1 MIGNKSRSKKPKKPT
16 SDTGNII
23 PLEHIYDMQ
32 RIEINV
38 MDNFRSY
45 SPMYV
50 QLKHEQY
57 VPSINNLEQLF
68 ISDKYITNDKIWPS
82 LLLESSTVVLLTTKA
97 GISILKS
104 LNHMVYFSESGDTL
118 QKSLGQLKNW
128 LSRNEKTNRGYINM
142 KRDWVENQHAYL
154 LKFLR
159 FLLFNRDTSVDIS
172 KYTDPLHKIS
182 LSSLF
187 DTRAN
192 KANLILDDEY
202 NLLLDFSIFFQP
214 AIDTIL
220 ELAMRSYL
228 LNSTVKAYKRTY
240 EFNDKYIWL
249 KFDSEKNY
257 YDTVP
262 MSYAYLATMPST
274 LNKGRQSLTENLK
287 DLEREIRVI
296 ENIEHHEKEF
306 DETEFEYTVSDLT
319 GMANISK
326 WLDGIVLKKQR
337 YIDDHNGNTTANI
350 QPPTS
355 KEEISFSFDLDDTTG
370 GLKMPNMV
378 QQTISRHTI
387 LARLLKLETLE
398 SPFLLTQFKIISGLV
413 DPLTQPFPNDEQVI
427 SIDLLYQ
434 MFIGLSAKHYEVTS
448 LTHEPG
454 FDWRFLVCFNMQK
467 IIDQSLKRL
476 NCEDYDRLA
485 SITNNSEEHWKGNL
499 HKWLPKG
506 MNTQD
511 LELIYMIDIMA
522 VYTIYSL
529 YSHLPIQM
537 NPFLS
542 SLIQLWKNLSC
553 VILLGL
559 EIDRLEEIHE
569 TFETPLMVRATL
581 RGSAAL
587 RVVVATILNQHVEAN
602 QHDFKHEP
610 FNTFMSPYGRKLC
623 QGTLLADLRTH
634 SAAMFALGCDISDIT
649 DLLADLQ
656 AGDRFDEDVR
666 YMFEYEYDDYNDNEY
681 DTDNGETSREN
692 GDLPAKRRR
701 CNCIF
706 EDDKIMQEGEDN
718 ALPPN
723 GEDSRING
731 DDTED
736 GIKVSDGQLAS
747 RMKSSFE
754 FDYSGKDWRD
764 VPRGFNLYFSPNYE
778 FMKTP
783 KLENVYKLILKATT
797 EKLNEEESKTLL
809 RSVASCVKIEQ
820 EQILIQNSGIDPS
833 RKKTEGDLDK
843 EAKLITPDD
852 IYEIWCEES
861 AFERMLYQ
869 NQELS
874 WRVMDEMLMCNGY
887 RRVLIWFIT
896 HTEINH
902 SLIHYIFEL
911 SMGLRGQKMD
921 ITINEIDKKN
931 ILLSDLMVNEKDRKK
946 DPEEIFKFSR
956 QGNITLSEIENKM
969 LLQEFFTSAAIYFA
983 TTDGNHNNTN
993 RHENLSNMSLGK
1005 DLNQPI
1011 KEGDNVSL
1019 YSIGLVKLICYMVQ
1033 TLIKS
1038 NKFDFTKSECTFE
1051 LQTLLMNWIG
1061 IIPEAQELFFNLKN
1075 AMANEDDSDDEE
1087 DEEERNYDEMSSELF
1102 TSSTVTNS
1110 NYSEDQKV
1118 SEFNDIL
1125 LKLLP
1130 PTSNTKDTDNNEDHI
1145 AIATLTMFLHK
1156 HSLTHKVP
1164 IIGRKSLH
1172 YDGSILPLPE
1182 GDKPLGIST
1191 LLAEENDD
1199 GYYMESDLVM

>member
-1 MIGNKSRSKKPKKPT
+1 MEKIKIN
-16 SDTGNII
+16 
-23 PLEHIYDMQ
+23 DMG
-32 RIEINV
+32 IFK
-38 MDNFRSY
+38 NF
-45 SPMYV
+45 SPMHV
-50 QLKHEQY
+50 LLKHEDY
-57 VPSINNLEQLF
+57 IPSINSLEKLF
-68 ISDKYITNDKIWPS
+68 ITDKYFTDEKIWPS
-82 LLLESSTVVLLTTKA
+82 LLLESSVIVLLTTKA

-104 LNHMVYFSESGDTL
+104 LHHIVYFSEVGDDL
-118 QKSLGQLKNW
+118 QKSLGKLKNW
-128 LSRNEKTNRGYINM
+128 LSKNEKTNKGYINM
-142 KRDWVENQHAYL
+142 KKDWINNRNSYL

-159 FLLFNRDTSVDIS
+159 FLIFNKDTSVNVSSYNNPI
-172 KYTDPLHKIS
+172 HKVS
-182 LSSLF
+182 LSALF
-187 DTRAN
+187 DTRTSRAS
-192 KANLILDDEY
+192 LILDDKY
-202 NLLLDFSIFFQP
+202 NLLLDFIIFFQP
-214 AIDTIL
+214 AIDAIL
-220 ELAMRSYL
+220 ELTLRSFL
-228 LNSTVKAYKRTY
+228 LNLVIKSYKRTY
-240 EFNDKYIWL
+240 EFNDKHIWL
-249 KFDSEKNY
+249 KFVSDNSY

-262 MSYAYLATMPST
+262 TSYVYLATMPLT
-274 LNKGRQSLTENLK
+274 LNKDTRTLAENLE
-287 DLEREIRVI
+287 DLKKELPII
-296 ENIEHHEKEF
+296 QNIELDEQDVDDINDIEF
-306 DETEFEYTVSDLT
+306 KNTPSDLT
-319 GMANISK
+319 GMTNIEK
-326 WLDGIVLKKQR
+326 WLHGILLKKQR
-337 YIDDHNGNTTANI
+337 YIEDPSGNTAINI
-350 QPPTS
+350 QPPTT
-355 KEEISFSFDLDDTTG
+355 KEEISFSWDLDDATG
-370 GLKMPNMV
+370 GLKMSNMV
-378 QQTISRHTI
+378 QQTVARHTI
-387 LARLLKLETLE
+387 LARLLQLETLE
-398 SPFLLTQFKIISGLV
+398 SPFLLTQFKIVSGLV

-427 SIDLLYQ
+427 SIDLLHQ
-434 MFIGLSAKHYEVTS
+434 MFIGLSVKHYEVERIVN
-448 LTHEPG
+448 EPG
-454 FDWRFLVCFNMQK
+454 FDWRFLICFNMQK
-467 IIDQSLKRL
+467 IINQSLKRL
-476 NCEDYDRLA
+476 NCEDYERLA
-485 SITNNSEEHWKGNL
+485 SITNNTEEHWKGNL
-499 HKWLPKG
+499 HKWLPNG

-511 LELIYMIDIMA
+511 LELVYMINIMA

-542 SLIQLWKNLSC
+542 CMIQLWKNLSC

-559 EIDRLEEIHE
+559 EIDRLEEVHE
-569 TFETPLMVRATL
+569 TFETPLMVRAAL

-602 QHDFKHEP
+602 LHDFKHEP

-634 SAAMFALGCDISDIT
+634 SAAMFALGCEIPDIT

-656 AGDRFDEDVR
+656 AGDRFDEDIR
-666 YMFEYEYDDYNDNEY
+666 YMFEYEYDDYNDSEY
-681 DTDNGETSREN
+681 DTENGEASRDEA
-692 GDLPAKRRR
+692 DLPVKRRR

-706 EDDKIMQEGEDN
+706 EDDKIMQEVEGS
-718 ALPPN
+718 ALTPN
-723 GEDSRING
+723 GDHSRING
-731 DDTED
+731 DLAED
-736 GIKVSDGQLAS
+736 NVKVSDGQLAS

-764 VPRGFNLYFSPNYE
+764 VPRGFNLYFSPNYN
-778 FMKTP
+778 FIQNP
-783 KLENVYKLILKATT
+783 RLEDVYKLILKATT
-797 EKLNEEESKTLL
+797 EKLNEEESKILL
-809 RSVASCVKIEQ
+809 QSVASCVKIEQ
-820 EQILIQNSGIDPS
+820 EQILIQNAGIDPS
-833 RKKTEGDLDK
+833 RKKSDGNLDK

-911 SMGLRGQKMD
+911 SMGLRGQKFD
-921 ITINEIDKKN
+921 INVEEIDKKN
-931 ILLSDLMVNEKDRKK
+931 ILLSELMVNEKDKKK
-946 DPEEIFKFSR
+946 DPEEIFRFSR
-956 QGNITLSEIENKM
+956 QGNIILSEIENKM

-983 TTDGNHNNTN
+983 TTDGTQNNNNH
-993 RHENLSNMSLGK
+993 HSHLSNTPLDK

-1075 AMANEDDSDDEE
+1075 AMAREEDSDDDDNDGETN
-1087 DEEERNYDEMSSELF
+1087 DEEGSNKLF
-1102 TSSTVTNS
+1102 TSSNVTDS
-1110 NYSEDQKV
+1110 NYSEDQNVPK
-1118 SEFNDIL
+1118 FNEML

-1130 PTSNTKDTDNNEDHI
+1130 SLDKNKDSKDDEDHI

-1156 HSLTHKVP
+1156 HSLTHNVP

-1172 YDGSILPLPE
+1172 YDDKILPLPE

-1191 LLAEENDD
+1191 LLADDDNDS
-1199 GYYMESDLVM
+1199 YYMESDLVM

>member
-1 MIGNKSRSKKPKKPT
+1 MIANKDRSKKHKKPT
-16 SDTGNII
+16 GKTEDII
-23 PLEHIYDMQ
+23 RSEHIYDME
-32 RIEINV
+32 RIKANV
-38 MDNFRSY
+38 MNGYGRY
-45 SPMYV
+45 SALYI
-50 QLKHEQY
+50 QLNHENY
-57 VPSINNLEQLF
+57 CPSIHSLEQLF
-68 ISDKYITNDKIWPS
+68 ITDKYMINDKIWPT
-82 LLLESSTVVLLTTKA
+82 LLLETSTIVFLTTKA
-97 GISILKS
+97 GMSILKS
-104 LNHMVYFSESGDTL
+104 LHHMVYFSEPGDTL
-118 QKSLGQLKNW
+118 QKSLGQLKKW
-128 LSRNEKTNRGYINM
+128 LSTNEKTNRGYINM
-142 KRDWVENQHAYL
+142 KKSWSEYQHFYL
-154 LKFLR
+154 LRFLR
-159 FLLFNRDTSVDIS
+159 FLLFNRDTSVDVS

-182 LSSLF
+182 LSALF
-187 DTRAN
+187 DT
-192 KANLILDDEY
+192 KANRASLILDENY
-202 NLLLDFSIFFQP
+202 NLLLDFIIFFQP
-214 AIDTIL
+214 AIDAFL

-228 LNSTVKAYKRTY
+228 LNAAIKMYKRTY
-240 EFNDKYIWL
+240 EFNDMYIWF

-262 MSYAYLATMPST
+262 ISYAYLATMPSALDKNT
-274 LNKGRQSLTENLK
+274 EALKEKLENLENNIQAIQNE
-287 DLEREIRVI
+287 DQQAQHHSDTGFTDNSSDSTREA
-296 ENIEHHEKEF
+296 
-306 DETEFEYTVSDLT
+306 D
-319 GMANISK
+319 ISK
-326 WLDGIVLKKQR
+326 LLDGIVLKKHR
-337 YIDDHNGNTTANI
+337 YIEDPDGTIGASV
-350 QPPTS
+350 QPPVN
-355 KEEISFSFDLDDTTG
+355 KEEMSFSWDLDDTTG

-387 LARLLKLETLE
+387 LARLLQLETLE

-427 SIDLLYQ
+427 SIDLLHQ
-434 MFIGLSAKHYEVTS
+434 MFIGLSFKEYEVTK
-448 LTHEPG
+448 LTDEPG
-454 FDWRFLVCFNMQK
+454 FDWRFLICFNMQK
-467 IIDQSLKRL
+467 IINQSLKRL
-476 NCEDYDRLA
+476 NCENYDRLA

-499 HKWLPKG
+499 HKWIPKG

-559 EIDRLEEIHE
+559 EIDRLEEVHE

-656 AGDRFDEDVR
+656 AGDRFDEDIR

-681 DTDNGETSREN
+681 DTDNGETSRDN
-692 GDLPAKRRR
+692 DDFPTKRRR

-706 EDDKIMQEGEDN
+706 EDDKIMQEGEDGVLVP
-718 ALPPN
+718 A
-723 GEDSRING
+723 GEGSRVDG
-731 DDTED
+731 DVTND
-736 GIKVSDGQLAS
+736 GVKVSDGQLAS

-764 VPRGFNLYFSPNYE
+764 VPRGFNLYFSPNYDFIE
-778 FMKTP
+778 AP
-783 KLENVYKLILKATT
+783 KLEDVYKLILKATT
-797 EKLNEEESKTLL
+797 EKLNEEESNTLL

-820 EQILIQNSGIDPS
+820 AQILIQNSGIDPS
-833 RKKTEGDLDK
+833 RKKNEGDGDK
-843 EAKLITPDD
+843 KAKLITPDD

-874 WRVMDEMLMCNGY
+874 WRMMDEMLMCNGY
-887 RRVLIWFIT
+887 RRVLIWFVT

-911 SMGLRGQKMD
+911 AMGLRGQKID
-921 ITINEIDKKN
+921 IRIKEVDKKN
-931 ILLSDLMVNEKDRKK
+931 ILLSDLMGNENDRRIGS
-946 DPEEIFKFSR
+946 EQLFKFSR
-956 QGNITLSEIENKM
+956 QGNILLSEIENKM

-983 TTDGNHNNTN
+983 TADGNHNNSN
-993 RHENLSNMSLGK
+993 RHSNLSNGSLDK
-1005 DLNQPI
+1005 DMNQPI

-1061 IIPEAQELFFNLKN
+1061 IIPEAQELFFSLKN
-1075 AMANEDDSDDEE
+1075 AMANEDDSDDDE
-1087 DEEERNYDEMSSELF
+1087 DIEKSTEEEQSNELF
-1102 TSSTVTNS
+1102 TSSSVTDS
-1110 NYSEDQKV
+1110 NYVEDQNV
-1118 SEFNDIL
+1118 SKFNNML

-1130 PTSNTKDTDNNEDHI
+1130 PTSNKKDSHNNEEHI
-1145 AIATLTMFLHK
+1145 AINTLTMFLNK

-1172 YDGSILPLPE
+1172 YEDVILPLPE
-1182 GDKPLGIST
+1182 SDKPLGIST

-1199 GYYMESDLVM
+1199 GYSVESDLVL